1 MRSKDRYRPFGD
13 GRYRYA
19 CEVRTIAL
27 SMGYSIYGCLEVN
40 GSVGMSIYGCLL
52 EYLLEY
58 RFSTLCD
65 DPPQALLQ

>member
-1 MRSKDRYRPFGD
+1 MRSKDRYWPFWE

-19 CEVRTIAL
+19 CEVRTIPL

-40 GSVGMSIYGCLL
+40 GSVGTTIYGC
-52 EYLLEY
+52 LLEY